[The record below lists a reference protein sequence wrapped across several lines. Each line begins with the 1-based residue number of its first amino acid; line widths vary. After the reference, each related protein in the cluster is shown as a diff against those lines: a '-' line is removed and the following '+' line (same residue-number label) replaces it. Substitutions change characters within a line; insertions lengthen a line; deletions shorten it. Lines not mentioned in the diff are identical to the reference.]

1 MYQIQ
6 GFNPAETKG
15 KWENIGRAIKDLEKA
30 EFVMEGVKETYAR
43 LEKFADNKT
52 TIRLFNKQNKTVVLL

>member
-6 GFNPAETKG
+6 GFNPSSK
-15 KWENIGRAIKDLEKA
+15 KWENIGRAIKDREKA
-30 EFVMEGVKETYAR
+30 EFVMDGVKITYAR
-43 LEKFADNKT
+43 MEAYKDIKT

>member
-15 KWENIGRAIKDLEKA
+15 KWENIGRAIKDLDRA
-30 EFVMEGVKETYAR
+30 EYVMEGIKETYANMER
-43 LEKFADNKT
+43 MKLNKT
-52 TIRLFNKQNKTVVLL
+52 TIRLFDKQNKTVILV